1 MRSREARVV
10 LTGRLVDRRN
20 RLALSLFLASA
31 CSSAGTDAQNADRRP
46 LGKADAVGSC
56 RVGDDD
62 DACGGKS
69 TGNCWC
75 DDQCADFGDCCAD
88 KVAVCDGLDL
98 AAPRIDSEATF
109 DALAFTG
116 QDGVVIGKS
125 VKFLID
131 ARQPSA
137 PQIRFMNANFDGD
150 LADPRAKELHY
161 FFARAVFGV
170 TESTNTFNDVTYWTQ
185 DKRYFAG
192 TLQQYR
198 TGADQAPL
206 YAIQFYPQDVI
217 AEDTVLRAA
226 RSVADAVD
234 LGDARLAFVATGP
247 QQTTAT
253 VTDELAGI
261 GVESLGLDDVLGAL
275 DYIPMQTGEAWGFLR
290 IFPQD
295 QDQLSALDIP
305 VFAELPLDLT
315 VVAGSITVQVQDA
328 SSHINLKSKER
339 GTPNM
344 VLRSAGP
351 EHPVLREF
359 ADQPVHLV
367 VAADGFTI
375 APSTEDE
382 VRRKLAEKLDK
393 PWQELGFDAN
403 ADTMSVDDLCPN
415 AAGDCTRVAARFG
428 GKVGGL
434 GFLRHPD
441 VLGTMHD
448 AGSKSAE
455 LEYDIAPAAVGVPV
469 RHYFEFVAH
478 NPELQA
484 ALAAFIEA
492 EKAGTLSVAERVG
505 AIADIQQRFY
515 AAQFPAGQI
524 DEIVEVVQS
533 TLPPGTLSVKVRSSA
548 NAEDIPGFDGA
559 GLYDSF
565 RADLD
570 KVSTKPC
577 ALSVDEEDGEL
588 EMKPKTME
596 CAIKGVYASLWNKRA
611 VEERSFARIDHAT
624 AGMGLAIVRRYAENA
639 EIAANS
645 VVVTRVLN
653 SSGVYGYTFSSQVG
667 NNVVTNPKSGTLSE
681 TIIAAFLPGLDPTF
695 SVTRFAKPTPEAAQ
709 LDRTVMT
716 NEQLRTM
723 LDITQTVE
731 LAYCREVDDYYPG
744 GASACDEALFDV
756 EKPRALDMELKLF
769 IDGRFHCKQ
778 VREFSGK

>member
-1 MRSREARVV
+1 MARPV
-10 LTGRLVDRRN
+10 TRATARFT
-20 RLALSLFLASA
+20 LAFLFAAA
-31 CSSAGTDAQNADRRP
+31 CSAAGTDDAADDRRP

-56 RVGDDD
+56 RLAADD

-69 TGNCWC
+69 EGNCWC
-75 DDQCADFGDCCAD
+75 DDECARFGDCCSD
-88 KVAVCDGLDL
+88 KVEVCDGLGL
-98 AAPRIDSEATF
+98 ATPRLDGEATF
-109 DALAFTG
+109 DALAFRG
-116 QDGVVIGKS
+116 QDGLVIGKS
-125 VKFLID
+125 VKFVID
-131 ARQPSA
+131 ARKPSA
-137 PQIRFMNANFDGD
+137 PQIRFMNANFAGD

-161 FFARAVFGV
+161 FFAREVYGI

-192 TLQQYR
+192 TLQQYQ
-198 TGADQAPL
+198 TGAGQPPL

-217 AEDTVLRAA
+217 AEATVLRAA
-226 RSVADAVD
+226 TVVKGAVD

-253 VTDELAGI
+253 VTDSLSAL
-261 GVESLGLDDVLGAL
+261 GVEALGLDDVLGAL

-295 QDQLSALDIP
+295 ESQLSALDIP

-351 EHPVLREF
+351 DHETLAKF
-359 ADQPVHLV
+359 ADRPIHLTV
-367 VAADGFTI
+367 SADGFTI
-375 APSTEDE
+375 EASTEEE
-382 VRRKLAEKLDK
+382 VRAKLAEKLDK
-393 PWQELGFDAN
+393 PWRELEVDAD
-403 ADTMSVDDLCPN
+403 AVVIDVDDLCPN
-415 AAGDCTRVAARFG
+415 DAGACTRVAPQYG

-434 GFLRHPD
+434 GFLRHED
-441 VLGTMHD
+441 VLGTADD
-448 AGSKSAE
+448 AGSPSDR
-455 LEYDIAPAAVGVPV
+455 LDYDLAPAAVGVPV
-469 RHYFEFVAH
+469 HHYFEFVEH
-478 NPELQA
+478 NPELKA
-484 ALAAFIEA
+484 ALADFIA
-492 EKAGTLSVAERVG
+492 KEKDGTLSVAQRVA

-515 AAQFPAGQI
+515 AAEFPPGLVDEITEVIRATLPAG
-524 DEIVEVVQS
+524 V
-533 TLPPGTLSVKVRSSA
+533 LSVKIRSSA

-565 RADLD
+565 RGDLD
-570 KVSTKPC
+570 NLSTKAC
-577 ALSVDEEDGEL
+577 RLEVDPDDGEL
-588 EMKPKTME
+588 EMKPKTVG

-667 NNVVTNPKSGTLSE
+667 NNVVTNPAPNTSSE
-681 TIIAAFLPGLDPTF
+681 SIIAAFLPDVDPTF
-695 SVTRFAKPTPEAAQ
+695 TVTRFAKPTADAAT
-709 LDRTVMT
+709 LDHTVMST
-716 NEQLRTM
+716 EQLKTM
-723 LDITQTVE
+723 LDVTQSVE
-731 LAYCREVDDYYPG
+731 LAYCRAVADYYPG
-744 GASACDEALFDV
+744 SANACSEALFDV

-769 IDGRFHCKQ
+769 VNGQFHVKQ
-778 VREFSGK
+778 VREFAGK